1 MKMIVGL
8 GNPGRKYV
16 GTRHNV
22 GFEVI
27 AKLAERFGAGRA
39 RSKFNAEIA
48 DVLIGGEKVWLVS
61 PLTFMNR
68 SGQATAALVDFFGVE
83 LCDLMVVAD
92 DMNLPVGRIRFR
104 RSGSS
109 GGQKGLEDIIRRL
122 GSNAFPRLR
131 IGIGRPP
138 EGWDSA
144 DYVLGKIRDGERASL
159 DPAIGRAV
167 QGIELWVKEG
177 IDSAMARFNSD
188 PAADSDK
195 RPKNRKKT
203 ENSVR
208 ENPEKDV
215 DEN

>member
-27 AKLAERFGAGRA
+27 AKLAEEFGAGRA

-48 DVLIGGEKVWLVS
+48 DVLVGTEKVWLVS

-68 SGQATAALVDFFGVE
+68 SGQATASLVDFFGIE
-83 LCDLMVVAD
+83 PGDLLVVTD
-92 DMNLPVGRIRFR
+92 DLNLPVGRIRFR

-144 DYVLGKIRDGERASL
+144 DYVLGKIRDEERAL
-159 DPAIGRAV
+159 MDRAIDRAV
-167 QGIELWVKEG
+167 RGIDVWMREG
-177 IDSAMARFNSD
+177 IDAAMAGFNSD
-188 PAADSDK
+188 PDAISDD

-208 ENPEKDV
+208 ENSKKDV
-215 DEN
+215 DES